1 MMRIIGGNKAV
12 LIEQQP
18 LLKWYNEEFA
28 KRLLSPE
35 VRLMIIGYS
44 FGDSHINRMIVE
56 GVEVGLKLFI
66 VDPLGANVI
75 GSNTSLPF
83 NPGFS
88 IKNSIIGASR
98 RPLLTTLSGRDIVE
112 LNKIKRF
119 FSTKSRREV

>member
-56 GVEVGLKLFI
+56 
-66 VDPLGANVI
+66 GANVI